1 MSDDRNM
8 DREDVRLKKN
18 LFNLVCTRGRDKR
31 CQPFGMIQKMN
42 RETEEDSAVSLL
54 REEKEMIDDGYLRK
68 KERVSR
74 FYRIAWYVCLYG
86 CIFIFASYVM
96 PTYVCGK
103 VTVDGNSMLNTLHD
117 GDHLIN
123 EKVSYYFEKP
133 RRFDIVIVTPFTT
146 ADKAGQDDEYWV
158 KRIIGMPG
166 ETIQIKG
173 GQIYINGE
181 LLEEDI
187 YGSGD
192 ISYQGIAKQGY
203 TISEG
208 EYFLMGDNRVGERSY
223 DSRYEEVGT
232 FSEDQIV
239 GKVVFR
245 TSPLFGTVD

>member
-1 MSDDRNM
+1 MSDDRNTG
-8 DREDVRLKKN
+8 REDIK
-18 LFNLVCTRGRDKR
+18 
-31 CQPFGMIQKMN
+31 IN

-54 REEKEMIDDGYLRK
+54 CDGKEAVDDERLKRK
-68 KERVSR
+68 KRVSR
-74 FYRIAWYVCLYG
+74 FCRIAWYFCLYG
-86 CIFIFASYVM
+86 CIFIFAGYVM

-103 VTVDGNSMLNTLHD
+103 VTVDGNSMMNTLHD

-123 EKVSYYFEKP
+123 EKISYYFEKP
-133 RRFDIVIVTPFTT
+133 QRFDIVIVTPFTT
-146 ADKAGQDDEYWV
+146 ADRAERDDEYWV

-181 LLEEDI
+181 LLEEDV

-192 ISYQGIAKQGY
+192 ISYQGIAKQEY
-203 TISEG
+203 TIPAG
-208 EYFLMGDNRVGERSY
+208 EYFLMGDNRVGGKSY

-245 TSPLFGTVD
+245 TSPLFGTIG